1 MPPAQSFRPEGSV
14 SVYFSPGHL
23 KKFLKHKLSA
33 RILFSRTHLLYNWF
47 TYDDEY
53 VGDGLNAVESILLA
67 MRIIFMDI
75 TAVIHCQLA
84 IKRKCMSSGL
94 LP

>member
-14 SVYFSPGHL
+14 SMYFSLGHL
-23 KKFLKHKLSA
+23 KKFLKHKLSV
-33 RILFSRTHLLYNWF
+33 RILYRRTQLYNWF

-53 VGDGLNAVESILLA
+53 LGDGLNAVESILLA